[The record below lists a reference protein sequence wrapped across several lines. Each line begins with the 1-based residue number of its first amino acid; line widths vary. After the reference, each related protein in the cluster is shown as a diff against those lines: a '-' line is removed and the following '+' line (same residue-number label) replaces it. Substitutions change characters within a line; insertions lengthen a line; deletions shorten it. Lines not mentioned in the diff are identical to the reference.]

1 MDLFGSLLNQVMP
14 ADIKRLKVW
23 SCEPNL
29 PVPKE
34 VVTEGKSMGSFTA
47 STSINNSD
55 FKYTL
60 QCLPGPFQKPRPRHW
75 WCEHVQ
81 WPLPQFCQRMHWR
94 LAGDQKHSQLPP
106 HPSTGTPSYK
116 ETCSKA
122 SVLRKAAR
130 LKLASHYLY
139 LTARPGVRNES
150 SLMSKLTGTQ
160 NYISKIHFVHIFHSI
175 TFCILF
181 SGAFY
186 ILFWRS
192 VPINNT
198 LLCNEKNGWTSG

>member
-1 MDLFGSLLNQVMP
+1 MYSSKQNTWIYLVPYQIRSWLQTP
-14 ADIKRLKVW
+14 RLKVW
-23 SCEPNL
+23 FCEPNL

-34 VVTEGKSMGSFTA
+34 AAAEGKSTGSFTA

-55 FKYTL
+55 FKYPL
-60 QCLPGPFQKPRPRHW
+60 QCLPGPFQKPHPQHW

-81 WPLPQFCQRMHWR
+81 WPLPQFCRRMHWR
-94 LAGDQKHSQLPP
+94 LAGDPKHSQLPP

-122 SVLRKAAR
+122 SILRKAAR
-130 LKLASHYLY
+130 LKLTPHYPY

-160 NYISKIHFVHIFHSI
+160 IYFQN
-175 TFCILF
+175 TFCAYVL
-181 SGAFY
+181 
-186 ILFWRS
+186 
-192 VPINNT
+192 
-198 LLCNEKNGWTSG
+198 